1 MSFFDNLQTL
11 LPSINL
17 EEYQDNIDILE
28 FDDTHFRISEKSSN
42 NQYTVY
48 INNNKDINSKKFSVV
63 SLNFYEDF
71 GLFYKNYCEFL
82 IDKDGSAID
91 NQEFMIGNL
100 KVTID
105 EHPSLLFLIAHYDL
119 LGDKF
124 FRSNIEDG
132 GISLLSIKG
141 DNLTLQNLEQN
152 LSKVQF
158 ILGYYDEAFNKHY
171 PQYNRWEDVYDTS
184 NGLSTDVFELRRE
197 NNIHT
202 IDGCFPDFKY
212 PEAIQYY
219 NAGLSLKGNQLA
231 FQYFYKILE
240 YFWGVLNE
248 KPKETKY
255 IKEREQLQILIRSIK
270 SEITHLIS
278 SAINKG
284 HIKKEDNYDKAI
296 ILFSNK
302 LYNYRCDIVHA
313 KSDAKYTVELPYILD
328 KAKGDFWINVTRQL
342 AEILIETHCIVK

>member
-1 MSFFDNLQTL
+1 MSYFDNLQTL

-17 EEYQDNIDILE
+17 EEYLDNIDILE
-28 FDDTHFRISEKSSN
+28 FDDNHFRIFEKSSN

-48 INNNKDINSKKFSVV
+48 INNNKDIDSKKFSVD
-63 SLNFYEDF
+63 SLNYYEDF

-82 IDKDGSAID
+82 IDKDGTAID
-91 NQEFMIGNL
+91 NQEFIIGNL

-105 EHPSLLFLIAHYDL
+105 KRPSLLFLIAHYDL
-119 LGDKF
+119 LNDEIF
-124 FRSNIEDG
+124 SSDVTDG
-132 GISLLSIKG
+132 GISLLSITG
-141 DNLTLQNLEQN
+141 DDLTLQNIEQN
-152 LSKVQF
+152 LSKAQF
-158 ILGYYDEAFNKHY
+158 ILGYYDEAFYKHY
-171 PQYNRWEDVYDTS
+171 PQYYKWEDGFDTS
-184 NGLSTDVFELRRE
+184 NGVSKEVFELRRR

-212 PEAIQYY
+212 PEAIQFY
-219 NAGLSLKGNQLA
+219 NAGLSLNGNQLA

-248 KPKETKY
+248 KPKETRFK
-255 IKEREQLQILIRSIK
+255 KEREQLQILISSIK

-278 SAINKG
+278 SAMNKG
-284 HIKKEDNYDKAI
+284 HIKKENNYEEAI
-296 ILFSNK
+296 ILFSDK

-313 KSDAKYTVELPYILD
+313 KSDTKYTVELPSILD
-328 KAKGDFWINVTRQL
+328 KAKGDFWINVTKQL